1 MVIQKG
7 DGDCPI
13 YTPGETYDSLLF
25 QAALAAK
32 WNEPPRDAL
41 DTMVLL
47 TAGQDL
53 SKCDVYKQ
61 LDFVPF
67 DPVLKRT
74 EGTLQGPDGK
84 VFRITKGAP
93 HVILGMCH
101 NKEELEKAI
110 EDKVHELGSRGVRS
124 LALARMDNEDGRW
137 RMLGILTFL
146 DPPRPDTKD
155 TIEKCLKYGVAVKMI
170 TGDHLV
176 IAKETARVLGMGPR
190 IYPATGLPVLGEGG
204 SIPDGLVKDYG
215 SRIVP
220 ADGFASVFPE
230 HKYLIVETLR
240 QAGFRCGMTG
250 DGVNDAPALKR
261 ADVGIAVQ
269 GATDAARAAA
279 DLVLTNEGLGTIIDG
294 IVVSR
299 QIFTRLKNFISYRI
313 AATLQLLTFFF
324 IAVFAFPPEY
334 YYKKNG
340 FQSVTV
346 GTIYYIRCI
355 TIHLKT
361 IF

>member
-13 YTPGETYDSLLF
+13 YTPGETYESLLF

-41 DTMVLL
+41 DTMVLK

-101 NKEELEKAI
+101 NKEELEKAV

-124 LALARMDNEDGRW
+124 SWHCQAGSPRCLPTSW
-137 RMLGILTFL
+137 QKFCS
-146 DPPRPDTKD
+146 PRP
-155 TIEKCLKYGVAVKMI
+155 MI
-170 TGDHLV
+170 
-176 IAKETARVLGMGPR
+176 LG
-190 IYPATGLPVLGEGG
+190 
-204 SIPDGLVKDYG
+204 
-215 SRIVP
+215 
-220 ADGFASVFPE
+220 
-230 HKYLIVETLR
+230 
-240 QAGFRCGMTG
+240 G
-250 DGVNDAPALKR
+250 DGMP
-261 ADVGIAVQ
+261 
-269 GATDAARAAA
+269 
-279 DLVLTNEGLGTIIDG
+279 
-294 IVVSR
+294 
-299 QIFTRLKNFISYRI
+299 
-313 AATLQLLTFFF
+313 
-324 IAVFAFPPEY
+324 
-334 YYKKNG
+334 
-340 FQSVTV
+340 
-346 GTIYYIRCI
+346 
-355 TIHLKT
+355 
-361 IF
+361 